1 MTKEKLAELVQLSNK
16 IDNIKRDIDEL
27 NYIKNDDYIFLSA
40 KDGRVTYE
48 KYAYSRIPRS
58 LTHLICE
65 EVEHKLK
72 MELASLESKFE
83 QEDVQSN
90 MCEWIEYDYRTM
102 CPTEHGDVDNPYW
115 RIPYDKVH
123 LTYCPYCGKKIFMKQ

>member
-16 IDNIKRDIDEL
+16 IDNIQRDIDEL

-65 EVEHKLK
+65 EVAHKLN
-72 MELASLESKFE
+72 MELASLKRKFE
-83 QEDVQSN
+83 QE
-90 MCEWIEYDYRTM
+90 
-102 CPTEHGDVDNPYW
+102 
-115 RIPYDKVH
+115 
-123 LTYCPYCGKKIFMKQ
+123 